1 MRRITH
7 GASSRAYL
15 ETMKHRFLIHSLNHT
30 ILWVDV
36 TAIGLP
42 TEVYPPEGKLQSVP
56 SLRFQ
61 TWHAAEGYLLGWGAS
76 QRSLSTATESLK
88 KAGVAVLTIV
98 DR

>member
-1 MRRITH
+1 MRRITR
-7 GASSRAYL
+7 GARSRAYL
-15 ETMKHRFLIHSLNHT
+15 DTMKHRFLIHSLNHT
-30 ILWVDV
+30 ILSVDV

-42 TEVYPPEGKLQSVP
+42 TKVYPPEGKLQSIH

-61 TWHAAEGYLLGWGAS
+61 TWHTAEGYLAS